1 MNKEDCRK
9 RYGSEQVK
17 QWRRSWDT
25 PPPPMSKDSEYW
37 PGKDE
42 RYAKLGITDDMI
54 PLSESLKDV
63 TKRTSVF
70 WDEVIVPELNLG
82 KKVMIVGHEN
92 NLRSII
98 KRLDDISEQDI
109 LHIELPRAIPLV
121 FNLDKKTLKP
131 IPQDNC
137 APGLNGKYLERPDI
151 VEQIYQRD
159 LKIVYGEEDSA
170 KMIMK
175 NKEGNYGGEREVDES
190 KI

>member
-1 MNKEDCRK
+1 MEVA
-9 RYGSEQVK
+9 Y
-17 QWRRSWDT
+17 
-25 PPPPMSKDSEYW
+25 P
-37 PGKDE
+37 
-42 RYAKLGITDDMI
+42 KLGITDDMI